1 MPKNLE
7 MELEKHTY
15 KMLADTFTP
24 VSLYL
29 KLRDHFDG
37 PILLESNLNQKRENS
52 KSFICLNP
60 ISTFKI
66 VDNKVQILKR
76 GLLEFE
82 TECRDV
88 EDQLNSFRQ
97 SFRTAHNQGAIY
109 GHTNFEAVRHLEDIS
124 FPANKNQDGIPEM
137 NYSFYQFVIEFNH
150 FNNELLFTE
159 FVEVGFESQ
168 LNKLVELAKHNQV
181 PSYSFKALKEESSFT
196 SPEEFKKQVAKAK
209 NNCQQGDVFQLVV
222 SRRFQQSFKGDDFE
236 VYRRLR
242 SINPSPYLFYFDFG
256 SYKLF
261 GSSPEAQVKVS
272 GTKAVINPIA
282 GTYKR
287 TGNYEKDQ
295 MLANKLKQDAKENA
309 EHVMLVDLARNDLG
323 RIGNKVNVTAY
334 KDIHFYS
341 HVIHMVSEVE
351 AQLDKDQ
358 NPIKVLGQTFPAGT
372 LSGAP
377 KYRAMQLLSNY
388 EPVERNYYGGAIGL
402 ISLSG
407 DVNHAIM
414 IRSFLSH
421 NSKLQYQAGAG
432 VVVDSNEESEL
443 KEVDNK
449 IGFELA

>member
-1 MPKNLE
+1 
-7 MELEKHTY
+7 
-15 KMLADTFTP
+15 MLADTFTP

-76 GLLEFE
+76 GLLELE
-82 TECRDV
+82 THCNDV
-88 EDQLNSFRQ
+88 EDQLNLFRQ
-97 SFRTAHNQGAIY
+97 SFDTMDKEGAIY
-109 GHTNFEAVRHLEDIS
+109 GHTNFEAVRHFEDIS
-124 FPANKNQDGIPEM
+124 FPSNKALEGIPEM

-150 FNNELLFTE
+150 FNNELLFSE
-159 FVEVGFESQ
+159 FVEDGYESN
-168 LNKLVELAKHNQV
+168 LEKLVELAKHNQV
-181 PSYSFKALKEESSFT
+181 PSYSFRALGEESSYT
-196 SPEEFKKQVAKAK
+196 SPQDFKKQVTSAK

-222 SRRFQQSFKGDDFE
+222 SRRFQQAFKGDDFE

-256 SYKLF
+256 SYRLF
-261 GSSPEAQVKVS
+261 GSSPEAQVKVN
-272 GTKAVINPIA
+272 GTKAIINPIA

-287 TGNYEKDQ
+287 SGNFDEDKK
-295 MLANKLKQDAKENA
+295 LANSLKHDSKENA

-323 RIGNKVNVTAY
+323 KIGHNVKVTSY

-351 AQLDKDQ
+351 AELDNNQ
-358 NPIKVLGQTFPAGT
+358 NPVKVLGQTFPAGT

-388 EPVERNYYGGAIGL
+388 EPVERNFYGGAIGL
-402 ISLSG
+402 ISLAG

-421 NSKLQYQAGAG
+421 NNVLQYQAGAG
-432 VVVDSNEESEL
+432 VVVDSSEESEL
-443 KEVDNK
+443 QEVDNK
-449 IGFELA
+449 IGALRKAVALASK